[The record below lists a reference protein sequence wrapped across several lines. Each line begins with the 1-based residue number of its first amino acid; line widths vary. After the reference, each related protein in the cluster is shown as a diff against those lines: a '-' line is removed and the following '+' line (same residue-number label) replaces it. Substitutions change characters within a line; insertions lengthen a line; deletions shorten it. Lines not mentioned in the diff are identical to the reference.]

1 MNYLA
6 HLYLSGSNK
15 DLVIG
20 NFIADHVKGKAFLDF
35 PKSIQNGILL
45 HRKIDHF
52 TDHHKLFKKNVS
64 LLFPKFRHYSRVIV
78 DMFFDHFLAAQWELH
93 HPDSLEEFS
102 SQFYQL
108 MQEYRGDL
116 PNKTKIILPIM
127 SKYNWLLTHQSLE
140 GLRDILFQMSQRTRF
155 ISNMTLAVVVLEKNY
170 SKISLDFN
178 IFFSQLINFVQL
190 EKAKLS

>member
-64 LLFPKFRHYSRVIV
+64 MLFPKFRHYSRVIV
-78 DMFFDHFLAAQWELH
+78 DMFFDHFLAAQWELY

-108 MQEYRGDL
+108 MQEYSGNL
-116 PNKTKIILPIM
+116 PDKTKKILPIM
-127 SKYNWLLTHQSLE
+127 SKYNWLLTYQSLE